1 MVITPSTNI
10 KLLKC
15 PLTLDNKNQI
25 TFPDSTAQYN
35 YFNSL
40 PQIEI
45 SDSSYQ
51 RKDNAIRYPR
61 TF

>member
-15 PLTLDNKNQI
+15 ALTLDNKNQI

-51 RKDNAIRYPR
+51 RKDNVIKYPR